1 MHTAM
6 QGRSEEDE
14 VHKLLNDRVTGREES
29 KVESTGNVAGRRKQR
44 LKEKY
49 AAADLPQHYRGYEAL
64 LEEDS
69 VPVPPIP
76 SGRLH
81 FLACNCMYIAYS
93 VSY

>member
-1 MHTAM
+1 MHTII

-29 KVESTGNVAGRRKQR
+29 KEESKGNVVAGRRKKR

-81 FLACNCMYIAYS
+81 FLACNCI
-93 VSY
+93 